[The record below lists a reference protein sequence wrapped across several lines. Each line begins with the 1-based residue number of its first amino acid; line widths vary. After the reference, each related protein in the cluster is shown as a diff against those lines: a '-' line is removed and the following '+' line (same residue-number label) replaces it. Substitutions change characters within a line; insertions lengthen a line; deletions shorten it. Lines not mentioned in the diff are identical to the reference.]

1 MPWVKAAD
9 CLPGEG
15 EQVLI
20 FDPAR
25 RRMEMGRY
33 VGGGWYV
40 EDARDGRLTR
50 VAGVT
55 HWAPLLE
62 SESNDDSDDD

>member
-1 MPWVKAAD
+1 MPWVKAAE
-9 CLPGEG
+9 CLPCEG

-20 FDPAR
+20 FDPVR
-25 RRMEMGRY
+25 RRMETGRY
-33 VGGGWYV
+33 VGGVWYL

-62 SESNDDSDDD
+62 SESNDDGDDD

>member
-20 FDPAR
+20 FDPVSN
-25 RRMEMGRY
+25 RMEAGRC
-33 VGGGWYV
+33 VRGRWYV
-40 EDARDGRLTR
+40 EDARDGRLTPI
-50 VAGVT
+50 AGVT

-62 SESNDDSDDD
+62 SEANDDSDDD

>member
-25 RRMEMGRY
+25 GRMETGRY
-33 VGGGWYV
+33 VRGRWYV
-40 EDARDGRLTR
+40 EDACDGRLTR
-50 VAGVT
+50 IAGVT
-55 HWAPLLE
+55 HWAPILE
-62 SESNDDSDDD
+62 SESSDESDDD

>member
-1 MPWVKAAD
+1 MPWAKAAD
-9 CLPGEG
+9 ALPGEG

-20 FDPAR
+20 HDR
-25 RRMEMGRY
+25 ENQRIELGRY
-33 VGGGWYV
+33 VGGGLYL
-40 EDARDGRLTR
+40 EDSRDGTLTR

>member
-9 CLPGEG
+9 VLPGEG

-25 RRMEMGRY
+25 RRMETGRY

-40 EDARDGRLTR
+40 EDLRDGRLTR
-50 VAGVT
+50 IAGVT
-55 HWAPLLE
+55 HWAPLLD

>member
-1 MPWVKAAD
+1 MPWVKAAE

-20 FDPAR
+20 FDPVR
-25 RRMEMGRY
+25 RRMEAGRY
-33 VGGGWYV
+33 VRGRWYV
-40 EDARDGRLTR
+40 EDERDGRLTEI
-50 VAGVT
+50 ANVT
-55 HWAPLLE
+55 HWAPILE